1 MKRSFGYFAGQFF
14 LPACFLVALGL
25 ASLPMAAAQ
34 DPAKPAAKPAT
45 KDELIAKLE
54 KTLTGARMTGTF
66 TVLGK
71 EEKAPT
77 PEEYTIV
84 SAQKIPDGDIW
95 LLKARVKY
103 GTTDKTLPIPLE
115 IQWAGD
121 TPVITMTDM
130 AVPGLGTFSTR
141 VVIYD
146 GMYSGT
152 WQHGAVKGHLFG
164 TITRADEKPAETK
177 TEKATEPR

>member
-1 MKRSFGYFAGQFF
+1 MVYLLRSWKSLACSLLVLALTAGS
-14 LPACFLVALGL
+14 
-25 ASLPMAAAQ
+25 SLAQ
-34 DPAKPAAKPAT
+34 DGTKPASQE
-45 KDELIAKLE
+45 ELIKQLE
-54 KTLTGARMTGTF
+54 KTLTGAKMTGRF

-71 EEKAPT
+71 EDKAPD

-84 SAQKIPDGDIW
+84 SAKKMPDGDIW
-95 LLKARVKY
+95 IIQARIKY
-103 GTTDKTLPIPLE
+103 GKTDKTLPIPLE

-146 GMYSGT
+146 GMYAGT
-152 WQHGAVKGHLFG
+152 WQHGPVKGHLFG
-164 TITRADEKPAETK
+164 TITPSAKTAENKPADSK
-177 TEKATEPR
+177 PANGK